1 MSAELVPARLDA
13 LVRARIESASG
24 MSERELARALRPFAP
39 GTYGDARWAEEVAA
53 ALARARAGEGA
64 GALPAAPWKQIAE
77 RIVPGLALGIEPGD
91 ARAHKRL
98 ADRDAWAAAIVGR
111 ALGLWRDGPPPSAS
125 AVSDGLVWAR
135 LDLAGKAK
143 RIPPEVRAHFVALEL
158 GVERAPAERLLRQ
171 LAADR
176 AGAARADLRA
186 LREALARRWLCG
198 QAWSGRAEDE
208 QPDFA
213 AAVREAAARATDGVV
228 GHKVFIAA
236 VWRQLRA
243 RPGYARLSLDDFKRD
258 LVAAHRAGQVALAR
272 ADLVAA
278 MDPAELA
285 ASQIDHL
292 EAQYHFVER
301 PS

>member
-13 LVRARIESASG
+13 LVRARIASASG
-24 MSERELARALRPFAP
+24 MSERELARALGPFAP
-39 GTYGDARWAEEVAA
+39 VTYGDARWAGEVAA
-53 ALARARAGEGA
+53 ALARARAGDGA
-64 GALPAAPWKQIAE
+64 AGLPAAPWKQIAE
-77 RIVPGLALGIEPGD
+77 RIVPGLALGIELGD

-125 AVSDGLVWAR
+125 AVCDALVWAR

-143 RIPPEVRAHFVALEL
+143 RIPPEVRAHFVAQEL

-186 LREALARRWLCG
+186 LREGLARRWLCG
-198 QAWSGRAEDE
+198 QEWTGRERD

-236 VWRQLRA
+236 VWRQLRG
-243 RPGYARLSLDDFKRD
+243 RPGYARLSLDDFKRQ
-258 LVAAHRAGQVALAR
+258 LVAAHQAGQVALAR

-301 PS
+301 RS